1 MPKPHFMKPRLFM
14 PTRRLKGDLGFT
26 LIELIVTLTVL
37 VITLS
42 LAAPSFSAFLAN
54 NQLASAKSEFAS
66 TLALARS
73 EAARS
78 GNMVFIQAAPGGASG
93 NEFGPGW
100 DLYADV
106 DGNGVLDGAD
116 TLLRHHEALPRT
128 VRLGGSA
135 SIRFNASGSL
145 APAAPLTYS
154 ACRNDGSPAGFSIV
168 IEPAGTSFV
177 RAVTTC

>member
-1 MPKPHFMKPRLFM
+1 MKPSLVM
-14 PTRRLKGDLGFT
+14 PRRRLNGDRGFT
-26 LIELIVTLTVL
+26 LIELAVTVTVL

-42 LAAPSFSAFLAN
+42 LAAPSFTAFLAN

-66 TLALARS
+66 SLALARS

-78 GNMVFIQAAPGGASG
+78 GTTVFVQAASGGSSG

-106 DGNGVLDGAD
+106 DGNGVLDAAD
-116 TLLRHHEALPRT
+116 TLLRHHEALPPT
-128 VRLGGSA
+128 VRLGGGGT
-135 SIRFNASGSL
+135 IRFNASGSL
-145 APAAPLTYS
+145 APAAALTYT
-154 ACRNDGSPAGFSIV
+154 ACRSDGSPAGFSIV

-177 RAVTTC
+177 SAVTNC